1 MKCPYVRLE
10 YNNTYNQWYGF
21 DEFGTNTTI
30 SHDRAE
36 NYKRIIPFTIVSS
49 PDVYQQRLEKLLKHF
64 KKDSEIHYTYVVKKS
79 LEIWYNV
86 EIEKFYIGYQMGFGR
101 IEIPFK
107 AVEVWINSLED
118 KENA

>member
-1 MKCPYVRLE
+1 METCPKCGSDLE
-10 YNNTYNQWYGF
+10 YEIVGGDRHENGYRC
-21 DEFGTNTTI
+21 TNKDCKMFWSYVKL
-30 SHDRAE
+30 SHEKTKKTHQLR
-36 NYKRIIPFTIVSS
+36 TG
-49 PDVYQQRLEKLLKHF
+49 KLLKHF

-107 AVEVWINSLED
+107 AVEVWINSLEI
-118 KENA
+118 KS